1 MHVPFEPPRS
11 LSPSKVSS
19 FRNCP
24 LAFRFSVIEH
34 LPDPPTVATVKG
46 TFVHRVLELL
56 FWNHPAGQRTLEAA
70 HAERQVAWAELQED
84 PDFLFLEL
92 AESERAHFERAGEM
106 LVENYFRLEDPNL
119 VNAVGMEVMM
129 EARIGDVRLRG
140 IIDRLDRRDDGELVV
155 IDYKTGKA
163 PAPKYEQARLAGV
176 HLYALLCEEMLG
188 QRPVEVRLLH
198 LLEPTVISAT
208 PSDQTIRSYRQK
220 TTAIWDA
227 IERACATG
235 DFQPRTS
242 GLCNYC
248 RYQAFC
254 PAFGGDP
261 TQAAVVLGEPA

>member
-1 MHVPFEPPRS
+1 
-11 LSPSKVSS
+11 
-19 FRNCP
+19 
-24 LAFRFSVIEH
+24 
-34 LPDPPTVATVKG
+34 
-46 TFVHRVLELL
+46 
-56 FWNHPAGQRTLEAA
+56 
-70 HAERQVAWAELQED
+70 
-84 PDFLFLEL
+84 
-92 AESERAHFERAGEM
+92 
-106 LVENYFRLEDPNL
+106 
-119 VNAVGMEVMM
+119 
-129 EARIGDVRLRG
+129 
-140 IIDRLDRRDDGELVV
+140 
-155 IDYKTGKA
+155 
-163 PAPKYEQARLAGV
+163 
-176 HLYALLCEEMLG
+176 MLG